1 MRDAP
6 RRFTD
11 STIALSAREGLSG
24 FPDPD
29 VELSHPFRQR
39 PARHFIVTHGRSGS
53 SLLAALLDDCGADFG
68 SASSHGGDTFK
79 QHWESRTLE
88 RAIRCAN
95 NANRLFEP
103 AMDGGRRIAYRFWR
117 SRAKHHLR
125 GGLKRTPYSKN
136 RWNTT
141 ILPLV
146 EQLGWRPVLI
156 ISYRAPAEVAMSDML
171 QLKNAAS
178 TFLPMIMKVYVDSL
192 YSLQRYGG
200 VVIDHSELI
209 DPRSE
214 GWAHGLSAITGFA
227 PSRLLDARNRLLQP
241 ARPRPA
247 PNVWVPPEL
256 ESIAAML
263 GDRRN
268 RPLAPSV

>member
-1 MRDAP
+1 M
-6 RRFTD
+6 
-11 STIALSAREGLSG
+11 
-24 FPDPD
+24 
-29 VELSHPFRQR
+29 
-39 PARHFIVTHGRSGS
+39 
-53 SLLAALLDDCGADFG
+53 LAAILDACGADFG
-68 SASSHGGDTFK
+68 AASSQGADTLQ

-95 NANRLFEP
+95 NTPTDYLSP
-103 AMDGGRRIAYRFWR
+103 AWMADDAWPIGSGAHAPSACCATALGTR
-117 SRAKHHLR
+117 
-125 GGLKRTPYSKN
+125 PYSKN
-136 RWNTT
+136 RWNTK
-141 ILPLV
+141 ILQLV

-156 ISYRAPAEVAMSDML
+156 ISYRSPAEVAMSDML
-171 QLKNAAS
+171 QLKDAAS

-200 VVIDHSELI
+200 VVIDHGELT

-214 GWAHGLSAITGFA
+214 AWAHGLAAITGFA
-227 PSRLLDARNRLLQP
+227 PSGLLDARNHLLQP

-263 GDRRN
+263 GEQRN
-268 RPLAPSV
+268 RPLGLNLRVVGLATAQIRRR

>member
-1 MRDAP
+1 MAADASP
-6 RRFTD
+6 T
-11 STIALSAREGLSG
+11 GSG
-24 FPDPD
+24 
-29 VELSHPFRQR
+29 
-39 PARHFIVTHGRSGS
+39 A
-53 SLLAALLDDCGADFG
+53 
-68 SASSHGGDTFK
+68 
-79 QHWESRTLE
+79 
-88 RAIRCAN
+88 
-95 NANRLFEP
+95 
-103 AMDGGRRIAYRFWR
+103 
-117 SRAKHHLR
+117 RAKHHLG

-136 RWNTT
+136 RGNTT

-156 ISYRAPAEVAMSDML
+156 ISYRSPAEVAMSDML

-200 VVIDHSELI
+200 VVIDHAELV

-214 GWAHGLSAITGFA
+214 GWAHGLSTITGFA
-227 PSRLLDARNRLLQP
+227 PSRLLDARNRPLQP
-241 ARPRPA
+241 ARPRPT
-247 PNVWVPPEL
+247 PNVWAPPEL

-263 GDRRN
+263 GERRN

>member
-1 MRDAP
+1 MRDSRGP
-6 RRFTD
+6 FGD
-11 STIALSAREGLSG
+11 STIALSAREALSG

-29 VELSHPFRQR
+29 QDLTHPFRQR

-53 SLLAALLDDCGADFG
+53 SLLAAILEDCGADFG
-68 SASSHGGDTFK
+68 KASRGGDTFK
-79 QHWESRTLE
+79 EHWENRTLE
-88 RAIRCAN
+88 RAIRCAH

-103 AMDGGRRIAYRFWR
+103 GMDGGRRMAYRFWR
-117 SRAKHHLR
+117 SRAKHLLR
-125 GGLKRTPYSKN
+125 SGLKATPYSKN

-141 ILPLV
+141 ILPLA
-146 EQLGWRPVLI
+146 EQLGWRPVLV
-156 ISYRAPAEVAMSDML
+156 ISYRAPGEVAMSDML

-200 VVIDHSELI
+200 VVVDHSELI
-209 DPRSE
+209 DVRSE
-214 GWAHGLSAITGFA
+214 AWAHGLAAVTGFA
-227 PSRLLDARNRLLQP
+227 PSALLDSRNRLLRP
-241 ARPRPA
+241 GPPRPA

-263 GDRRN
+263 GERRN
-268 RPLAPSV
+268 RPLGPSV